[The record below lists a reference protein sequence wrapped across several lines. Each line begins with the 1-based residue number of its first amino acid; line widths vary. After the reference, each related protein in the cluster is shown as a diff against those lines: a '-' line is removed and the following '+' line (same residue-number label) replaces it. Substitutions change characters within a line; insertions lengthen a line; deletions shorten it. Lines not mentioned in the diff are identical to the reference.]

1 MQTPHGYTLSPDE
14 RFLPADWW
22 QIMFNPSFPY
32 RLVHMMI
39 ATCPTVAFIAG
50 AVAAFHLR
58 RDLQKQAALLMFS
71 MAMWMAV
78 MLALIQL
85 LGGDQRELNTLEYQ
99 PAKIRAMERDWD
111 TRPGT
116 PLTLLRC
123 SRSPMR

>member
-1 MQTPHGYTLSPDE
+1 
-14 RFLPADWW
+14 
-22 QIMFNPSFPY
+22 
-32 RLVHMMI
+32 
-39 ATCPTVAFIAG
+39 
-50 AVAAFHLR
+50 
-58 RDLQKQAALLMFS
+58 MFS

-116 PLTLLRC
+116 PLTLFAMFPLAYAVILPARYPAIVLRRLALAFRGASVE
-123 SRSPMR
+123 SRFHAVTNHGRMWWTGRCGFRDRRVPPEASSRRPASCRESA